1 MAAISSVR
9 TIALVARDLGVEKK
23 FLYDLALGFDPE
35 DGCLWVYD
43 TNREIQA
50 FTDYGVE
57 NLITLLQDLHD
68 WTPPQPSQSRN
79 LWKRTKALLR
89 HTTGRFP

>member
-9 TIALVARDLGVEKK
+9 TIALVARDLGVKEKL
-23 FLYDLALGFDPE
+23 LYDLALGFDPE

-57 NLITLLQDLHD
+57 NLITLLEDLLG
-68 WTPPQPSQSRN
+68 WTPPQPSRSRN

-89 HTTGRFP
+89 PTTDRFP

>member
-9 TIALVARDLGVEKK
+9 TIALVARDLGVEEKL
-23 FLYDLALGFDPE
+23 LYDLALGFDPE

-68 WTPPQPSQSRN
+68 WTPPQPSRSGN
-79 LWKRTKALLR
+79 LWKRIKARLR
-89 HTTGRFP
+89 RTTDQFP

>member
-1 MAAISSVR
+1 MAAIGSVR
-9 TIALVARDLGVEKK
+9 TIALVARDLGVKEKL
-23 FLYDLALGFDPE
+23 LYDLALGFDPE

-57 NLITLLQDLHD
+57 NLITLLEDLLG
-68 WTPPQPSQSRN
+68 WKPPQPSRSRN

-89 HTTGRFP
+89 PTTDRFP